1 MKGENQV
8 LFFPILIGKII
19 LVWFVTSFR
28 DMPGI
33 CLSLWEHNVTDNADM
48 MIIFRLLW
56 LTSVSLF
63 SLKELNE
70 NPYYKCCGACFL
82 LFVRQKPCFVL

>member
-1 MKGENQV
+1 
-8 LFFPILIGKII
+8 
-19 LVWFVTSFR
+19 
-28 DMPGI
+28 MPGI

-82 LFVRQKPCFVL
+82 LFVRQKPCFIIISFIVCYIVFYNSSVKITSEFI